1 MPGAAEHVREV
12 QRRHG
17 VDVGA
22 VTSVA
27 ALSVEALRVALALAE
42 GADPEDIATQLRLTS
57 RRVAVVRERLLA
69 LLGIDY
75 ASTPAGFLAPPRVVS
90 GRVGLDSVGLGGR
103 RIVRTEKHKEDE

>member
-22 VTSVA
+22 VPSVA
-27 ALSVEALRVALALAE
+27 ALSVEDLRVALALAE

-57 RRVAVVRERLLA
+57 RRVEVVRERVLE
-69 LLGIDY
+69 LLGIDD
-75 ASTPAGFLAPPRVVS
+75 ASHLPGFLQLDPPTPTRS
-90 GRVGLDSVGLGGR
+90 ARSEEPRLNSS
-103 RIVRTEKHKEDE
+103 H